1 MRELKQYLEDNIS
14 MIGIVC
20 ERLRKKKGYSQSFV
34 CEKTGIPTTCYNE
47 LEAGVSTRIH
57 KRICILSDFWK
68 EHGFPEATE
77 KYLILGTDNDKE
89 KYEEIIKNIESS
101 SRRGEMDRVM
111 KLIEIKSQL
120 DIFHSLDEKQLT
132 EIASLKD
139 KLSALIISNTSNVT
153 TD

>member
-1 MRELKQYLEDNIS
+1 MRLL
-14 MIGIVC
+14 
-20 ERLRKKKGYSQSFV
+20 
-34 CEKTGIPTTCYNE
+34 
-47 LEAGVSTRIH
+47 ST
-57 KRICILSDFWK
+57 F
-68 EHGFPEATE
+68 
-77 KYLILGTDNDKE
+77 DNDKE